1 MAIYQFRAGS
11 RLKGDAAVV
20 ATEIERIAGKLGG
33 AVEPEQIVTSAK
45 RKTSVLH
52 TYFEW
57 DDTAAAHEYRLDQA
71 RHLIRSIEV
80 VTTDEGETVNKFHSV
95 TVLTPGAEA
104 ERRAYVTVE
113 RAMSDD
119 ELRVQIVRQLY
130 AQAQAFV
137 RQARAFERHAAPF
150 AGVARAI
157 EALPSL
163 RELESG
169 ATA

>member
-1 MAIYQFRAGS
+1 MAIYQFRTGS
-11 RLKGDAAVV
+11 RLKGDAAEV

-33 AVEPEQIVTSAK
+33 AVEPAQVVASAE

-52 TYFEW
+52 SYFEW
-57 DDTAAAHEYRLDQA
+57 DDTTAAHEHRVEQA
-71 RHLIRSIEV
+71 RHLIRSIQV
-80 VTTDEGETVNKFHSV
+80 ITTDEGETVNKFHSV

-130 AQAQAFV
+130 AQAQSFL
-137 RQARAFERHAAPF
+137 RQARAFERHASPF
-150 AGVARAI
+150 VGVARAI
-157 EALPSL
+157 EALPPL
-163 RELESG
+163 RELEAAG
-169 ATA
+169 A